1 MVKTFKLEP
10 SFAQHF
16 THEGVE
22 FEIRVTDEGDKLEIW
37 EVEYLNNK
45 CIGFEDIVAEFNLE
59 VSALDRIK
67 NIIKQVADKFTDTFN
82 EEIKERLEDEGLEAT
97 EEEVEAV
104 LNEIVR
110 IYK

>member
-1 MVKTFKLEP
+1 MMIT
-10 SFAQHF
+10 
-16 THEGVE
+16 T
-22 FEIRVTDEGDKLEIW
+22 
-37 EVEYLNNK
+37 LN
-45 CIGFEDIVAEFNLE
+45 E
-59 VSALDRIK
+59 

-97 EEEVEAV
+97 EEQVEAV